1 MSASTWQLLVGLLH
15 ILLAAAVSSHVVLTK
30 HDVRAAIGWVGLVWL
45 APVLGSIL
53 YFFLGIN
60 RIRRAAGRMRL
71 ARDSH
76 TAERRV
82 LRAGTQQ
89 HDTALVPDDYRG
101 LAALGGRVTSEPL
114 AEGNLVEPLRD
125 GDESYPAMLEAI
137 EQAQHT
143 IGLATYIF
151 DHGKIGL
158 RFVEAL
164 AAAVARGVTVR
175 VLIDSVGSRYS
186 RPSIVGELRR
196 RGVRVALFLPSPFPF
211 SHPYFNMRNHRKLL
225 VVDGRIGFTGG
236 INIRDGCVLADRPRH
251 PTRDVHFRVAGPV
264 VQHLLEA
271 FVFDWRYTT
280 RESLDGP
287 EWFVP
292 LEPAGDMVARGI
304 ADGPDETHDS
314 LPLVLQGALAAARES
329 VHIVTPYF
337 LPEKP
342 LLDTLRV
349 TALRGVDVRVYVPE
363 RGNLR
368 LVNWAMRA
376 QFARILEGGIKVA
389 LTREPFDHSKLMVVD
404 RTWSLVGSANWDPRS
419 LRLNFE
425 YVLECWSEPLAQRLL
440 ALVEEKAAGARYLSR
455 SDITSQPLLER
466 LRDGVAWLAQPYL

>member
-1 MSASTWQLLVGLLH
+1 MSSSTWQLLAGILH
-15 ILLAAAVSSHVVLTK
+15 VLLASGVSSHIVLTK
-30 HDVRAAIGWVGLVWL
+30 HDVRSATGWVGLVWL
-45 APVLGSIL
+45 TPVIGSIL

-76 TAERRV
+76 TAERRAV
-82 LRAGTQQ
+82 RTGTGQ
-89 HDTALVPDDYRG
+89 HDAALVPAAYSG
-101 LAALGGRVTSEPL
+101 LAHLVGRVTAEPL
-114 AEGNLVEPLRD
+114 TEGNHVEPLLD
-125 GDESYPAMLEAI
+125 GDEAYPAMLEAI
-137 EQAQHT
+137 ERAEHT
-143 IGLATYIF
+143 IGFATYIF
-151 DHGKIGL
+151 DHGKAGL

-164 AAAVARGVTVR
+164 AAAVERGVTVR

-186 RPSIVGELRR
+186 RPPIVRELRE

-225 VVDGRIGFTGG
+225 VVDGTVGFTGG
-236 INIRDGCVLADRPRH
+236 INVRDGCVLAEQPRH
-251 PTRDVHFRVAGPV
+251 PTRDVHFRVRGPV
-264 VQHLLEA
+264 VRHLVEA

-287 EWFVP
+287 GWFVP
-292 LEPAGDMVARGI
+292 LEPAGDVVARGI

-342 LLDTLRV
+342 LLDSLRV
-349 TALRGVDVRVYVPE
+349 TALRGVDVRVYVPA

-376 QFARILEGGIKVA
+376 QFARVVEGGVKVA
-389 LTREPFDHSKLMVVD
+389 LTRQPFDHSKLMVVD
-404 RTWSLVGSANWDPRS
+404 GTWSLVGSANWDPRS

-425 YVLECWSEPLAQRLL
+425 FVLECWSETLAHHLL
-440 ALVEEKAAGARYLSR
+440 DVIVEKARGAEYLGR
-455 SDITSQPLLER
+455 ADLAARPLLER
-466 LRDGVAWLAQPYL
+466 LRDGVAWLGQPYL